1 MTAPADRMKAMR
13 VRRRKRGLR
22 EVRIVTPDPRIASVR
37 QRVARQVANL
47 SQADEAD
54 ALRWNEAVSE
64 FDTLEVSP
72 EQ

>member
-13 VRRRKRGLR
+13 HRRRAQGLR
-22 EVRIVTPDPRIASVR
+22 EVHTVTPDPRTATVR

-47 SQADEAD
+47 HQANEAD

-64 FDTLEVSP
+64 FDMPEVSS